1 MSEFL
6 ISRYHFIENLIL
18 YKIGMLSINKSYVF
32 NLIFAIIEF
41 LDSIILIQNY
51 KKTTRY
57 MSFVSFSNDRLI
69 LYLQIKKKV
78 DD

>member
-1 MSEFL
+1 MSEFW

-18 YKIGMLSINKSYVF
+18 YKIDMLSVNKSYVF

-57 MSFVSFSNDRLI
+57 MSFLSFSNDRLI
-69 LYLQIKKKV
+69 HLQIKKKLA
-78 DD
+78 D